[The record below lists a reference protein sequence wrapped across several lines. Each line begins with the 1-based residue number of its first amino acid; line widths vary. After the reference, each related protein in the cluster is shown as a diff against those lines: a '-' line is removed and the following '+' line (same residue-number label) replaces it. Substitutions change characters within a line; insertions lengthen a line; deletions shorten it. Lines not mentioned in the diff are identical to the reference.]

1 MKRLEF
7 KGQGKLKENVEF
19 SESLTPEF
27 DGTNILKRDN
37 MEQITIYEYANME
50 LPPIDRNIQYSEK
63 KNRSK
68 RRDKAVESS
77 ISGNATFDAVNAKS
91 SISIDTIKTVRDI
104 KSTDKGPAVL
114 ETVPYTGT
122 NKMIKAMSDRDKA
135 RQAAEIAAMRD
146 AKKHPYTK
154 KQQILT
160 EAEKRLYVFMQVRLE
175 ILRKKISKAVGK
187 DIGSIVIMPKVRLAD
202 VIQVNP
208 YGPKNNKAL
217 YKIAYKHLDF
227 LIMTPAP
234 KLELL
239 CAVEL
244 DDYTHNTKDRVLR
257 DNFVD
262 SVLQDCDIKLFRVKV
277 RIGDIKPEHLRGME
291 ACIIEHFAP
300 KCPDCG
306 RPMIMKSSSR
316 KRNYGHRFYG
326 CIGWWETGEKHCGK
340 TIDID

>member
-1 MKRLEF
+1 MEF

-19 SESLTPEF
+19 SESITPEF
-27 DGTNILKRDN
+27 DGTNILKRDS

-68 RRDKAVESS
+68 KRDKAVESS

-91 SISIDTIKTVRDI
+91 SISIDTIKTVRDV
-104 KSTDKGPAVL
+104 KSTDRGPAVI

-122 NKMIKAMSDRDKA
+122 NKMIKAMSDRD
-135 RQAAEIAAMRD
+135 
-146 AKKHPYTK
+146 
-154 KQQILT
+154 
-160 EAEKRLYVFMQVRLE
+160 
-175 ILRKKISKAVGK
+175 KISKAVGK

-277 RIGDIKPEHLRGME
+277 RIGDIKPEHLRGIE

-306 RPMIMKSSSR
+306 RPMTMKSSSR